1 MFLKEWIDNHPNIWE
16 FIKFN
21 ILSNVATIVNF
32 IVMWIATSAFTGFGW
47 GCEKTLLSFFASP
60 FLHLLCIVY

>member
-1 MFLKEWIDNHPNIWE
+1 MFLKEWIDSHPNIWE

-32 IVMWIATSAFTGFGW
+32 IVMWIATAAFTGFGW
-47 GCEKTLLSFFASP
+47 HFIPFKFFIFNYADN
-60 FLHLLCIVY
+60 IEQN

>member
-1 MFLKEWIDNHPNIWE
+1 MMFLKEGIDSHPNIWE

-32 IVMWIATSAFTGFGW
+32 IVMWITTAAFTGFGW
-47 GCEKTLLSFFASP
+47 HFIPFKFFIFNYADN
-60 FLHLLCIVY
+60 IE

>member
-1 MFLKEWIDNHPNIWE
+1 MIFLKKWIDSNPNIWE

-32 IVMWIATSAFTGFGW
+32 IVMWIATAAFKGFGW
-47 GCEKTLLSFFASP
+47 HFIPFKFFIFNYADN
-60 FLHLLCIVY
+60 IE